1 MLSLRSIQLLPFW
14 SCLFLLLACK
24 TTAPDTAK
32 PETTRNSQ
40 PAPSQQVQ
48 NPVANQMTQV
58 QAAPNSRSAPPL
70 IPSSGPALSSAYLD
84 LPPVK
89 VRSIDSRQELV
100 QLAFLLDT
108 SNSMDGLIE
117 QAKSRLW
124 GILNQ
129 ITRARRNGQTP
140 EIQIALYEYGNS
152 RLSEE
157 EYYIRQVLP
166 LTTDVDALSEQLF
179 GLTTSGG
186 DEYCGAVIARSLE
199 ALEWSAQPAALRLVY
214 IAGNEP
220 FTQGPRNP
228 QQAIEAAAAND
239 IIVNSIFCGDPEEGA
254 KTGWSQVNGAYLY
267 INQDAKTVYIE
278 TPFDSS
284 INRLNEALNATY
296 IPLGN
301 SGREAKERQIQQDQN
316 AATYGA
322 ANAANRAKYKASANY
337 QASWDLLDTYQDQ
350 GEEVLKKT
358 EDLPFDW
365 QALSLAERQQKIK
378 LLQEKRLQIRSQIQS
393 LSQQQEAYRA
403 AEKAQ
408 LDSAENTDNL
418 GDRISQSV
426 LAQLARKGFELVD

>member
-1 MLSLRSIQLLPFW
+1 MAQ
-14 SCLFLLLACK
+14 
-24 TTAPDTAK
+24 
-32 PETTRNSQ
+32 
-40 PAPSQQVQ
+40 
-48 NPVANQMTQV
+48 PVAVPNNSSSSSSYLTFRPSPQ
-58 QAAPNSRSAPPL
+58 QASE
-70 IPSSGPALSSAYLD
+70 YLD
-84 LPPVK
+84 LPPIK
-89 VRSIDSRQELV
+89 VRTSNSREEVV

-157 EYYIRQVLP
+157 EYYIRQVLA
-166 LTTDVDALSEQLF
+166 LTTDVDVLSEQLF

-186 DEYCGAVIARSLE
+186 DEYCGGVIARALE
-199 ALEWSAQPAALRLVY
+199 ALDWSNQTVALRLLY

-228 QQAIEAAAAND
+228 QEAVEAAATND

-254 KTGWSQVNGAYLY
+254 KTGWSKVNGAYLY

-278 TPFDSS
+278 TPFDTS

-296 IPLGN
+296 IPLGS
-301 SGREAKERQIQQDQN
+301 SGRKAQERQVQQDQN
-316 AATYGA
+316 AASYGA

-337 QASWDLLDTYQDQ
+337 QASWDLLDTYQEK
-350 GEEVLKKT
+350 GEEVLQKT

-365 QALSLAERQQKIK
+365 QALSLAERQQKIIM
-378 LLQEKRLQIRSQIQS
+378 LQEKRKEIRSQILS
-393 LSQQQEAYRA
+393 LSQQQEAHRA
-403 AEKAQ
+403 AEKAE
-408 LDSAENTDNL
+408 LAGADNADNL

-426 LAQLARKGFELVD
+426 LTQLARKGFELLD